1 LRKYADM
8 RTSID
13 FPDPLFRHLK
23 TRAAIEG
30 TSLRDL
36 VLTLIERGMAA
47 PAASATP
54 ALATGLPSIRL
65 GAPMALGAAE
75 FSNANLSALLDE

>member
-1 LRKYADM
+1 M

-23 TRAAIEG
+23 ARAALEG
-30 TSLRDL
+30 ASMRDL

-47 PAASATP
+47 AAS
-54 ALATGLPSIRL
+54 TGAAAGAAALPSVRL
-65 GAPMALGAAE
+65 GAPMALQAADL
-75 FSNANLSALLDE
+75 SNASLSALLDE

>member
-1 LRKYADM
+1 M

-13 FPDPLFRHLK
+13 FPDPVFRHLK

-47 PAASATP
+47 PVAGAPPAPAAN
-54 ALATGLPSIRL
+54 LPSIRL
-65 GAPMALGAAE
+65 GAPMALGAAGL
-75 FSNANLSALLDE
+75 SNASLSALLDE

>member
-1 LRKYADM
+1 M

-23 TRAAIEG
+23 TRAAVEG

-36 VLTLIERGMAA
+36 VLALIERGINVAA
-47 PAASATP
+47 TAPPATSS
-54 ALATGLPSIRL
+54 LPSVRL
-65 GAPMALGAAE
+65 GAPMALEAAAL
-75 FSNANLSALLDE
+75 SNAHLSALLDE

>member
-1 LRKYADM
+1 M

-13 FPDPLFRHLK
+13 FPDPIFRHLK

-36 VLTLIERGMAA
+36 VLALIERGMVA
-47 PAASATP
+47 PAANALGASATV
-54 ALATGLPSIRL
+54 LPSIRL
-65 GAPMALGAAE
+65 GAPMALEPAS
-75 FSNANLSALLDE
+75 FNNASLSALLDE